1 MADIDPTNP
10 LDNSIVS
17 QFPANERASRTA
29 LETVIYSEHL
39 DDVGRHTFG
48 IGNDAARDAITDWG
62 VGSIWMNTSRTPV
75 IIQRTISIDPDVWE
89 NVERTNAQVKTDYEG
104 NADTNAFTDA
114 EQTKLASVETNA
126 AADQTDAEIKT
137 SYENNSDTNEFSDA
151 EQTKVSQLTM
161 ELLATET
168 ASASATID
176 FDAGINFATYDT
188 YVFELTDIVPATD
201 DTILTVRISD
211 DGGSTYKNGASDYNH
226 ASTAVGTTT
235 GLGSVEG
242 AASNAIEI
250 FGLNSTAT
258 NNWGNVTNESFSG
271 TIKARNP
278 SEATLLRLFEF
289 EVVGATA
296 TGELAIRRGA
306 GRYQTAAAIDGV
318 RFLMSSGNITS
329 GTIKLYGIK

>member
-29 LETVIYSEHL
+29 LETIIYSEHL

-104 NADTNAFTDA
+104 NADTNEFSDA
-114 EQTKLASVETNA
+114 EKTKLGTVETNA

-137 SYENNSDTNEFSDA
+137 AYENNADTNEFSDA

-176 FDAGINFATYDT
+176 FDAGINFATYDS

-201 DTILTVRISD
+201 DTTLLIRTST
-211 DGGSTYKNGASDYNH
+211 DGGSTYNSGATDYHH
-226 ASTAVGTTT
+226 ASTSVGSTT
-235 GLGSVEG
+235 GLGSVE
-242 AASNAIEI
+242 NAVFSSIAI
-250 FGLNSTAT
+250 AGLNSTAT
-258 NNWGNVTNESFSG
+258 NKWGGAATECFGG
-271 TIKARNP
+271 TVKLRNP
-278 SEATLLRLFEF
+278 SNTTLLKLFEF
-289 EVVGATA
+289 KIEGSVAN
-296 TGELAIRRGA
+296 GEFAIRTGG
-306 GRYQTAAAIDGV
+306 GRRASTADIDGV
-318 RFLMSSGNITS
+318 RFLMDSGNITS
-329 GTIKLYGIK
+329 GTIKCYGIK